1 MAIVEVREERSS
13 TLGGG
18 KTIVETPTAASRTAS
33 ETGSLTA
40 SETVGGHTVT
50 KAVSTPEQA
59 VTASQPYHAGIKFR
73 FTLKFR
79 NKQAS

>member
-1 MAIVEVREERSS
+1 MAIVEVREDRHS
-13 TLGGG
+13 TLGSG

-33 ETGSLTA
+33 ETGSLTT
-40 SETVGGHTVT
+40 SETVGAHTV
-50 KAVSTPEQA
+50 ARSVLSPEQA
-59 VTASQPYHAGIKFR
+59 VTAVQPYHAGIRFK